1 MVTITNYSER
11 TRKDGTTFIALE
23 LTGGVELV
31 QSNNTGKF
39 YATVRKTSI
48 PSTFD
53 ESIAKG
59 LIGTQMKGDVVRV
72 QVDPYEFTDKDESFC
87 GDANGNINLCRL
99 YNLFTGA
106 SKSSYIDN
114 FLDRSVNAFNLV
126 EQILFGLENK
136 TDCWYLN

>member
-53 ESIAKG
+53 ETIAKG
-59 LIGTQMKGDVVRV
+59 LIGSQMKGDVVRV
-72 QVDPYEFTDKDESFC
+72 QVDPYEFTDKRTGEILTLQHSFAYQPE
-87 GDANGNINLCRL
+87 G
-99 YNLFTGA
+99 
-106 SKSSYIDN
+106 
-114 FLDRSVNAFNLV
+114 SVELIGQTKV
-126 EQILFGLENK
+126 LEMA
-136 TDCWYLN
+136 